1 MREMCLAKRE
11 FRIWGRLKGRNPR
24 EPAQNRK
31 ISHKNRKFPQKIKVK
46 RKTFA
51 YIIDGKK
58 KATPTGRQKG
68 RNTWI

>member
-1 MREMCLAKRE
+1 M
-11 FRIWGRLKGRNPR
+11 KGRNPR
-24 EPAQNRK
+24 EAAQIRK
-31 ISHKNRKFPQKIKVK
+31 ISHKNRKFPQKIKVNPQI
-46 RKTFA
+46 FA